1 MFLKISNMSSIEF
14 CSFGF
19 CSSIES
25 PARYARE
32 ALNDDR
38 SLDLAD
44 RLFDLVDFSGSL
56 LRSSVRRLLRDDRR
70 FCFSTSSLT

>member
-1 MFLKISNMSSIEF
+1 MFLKIPNMSSIEF

-25 PARYARE
+25 PAWYARE
-32 ALNDDR
+32 FRNDDR
-38 SLDLAD
+38 SRDLDD

-56 LRSSVRRLLRDDRR
+56 LRSSVRRLLREDRR
-70 FCFSTSSLT
+70 LCFSTSSLT